1 MKNLLRGAALFIGG
15 ALVGA
20 AAAMLLTP
28 KTGEEVR
35 QQIAD
40 YAEEAKK
47 HMQDYCDQLKQNL
60 SEANAA
66 GEQPKDEPKKEEA

>member
-1 MKNLLRGAALFIGG
+1 MSNLFRGAALFIGG

-28 KTGEEVR
+28 KTGEEIR

-47 HMQDYCDQLKQNL
+47 HMQDYCDQLKQDL
-60 SEANAA
+60 AEANAA
-66 GEQPKDEPKKEEA
+66 EQAAEPKKEEA